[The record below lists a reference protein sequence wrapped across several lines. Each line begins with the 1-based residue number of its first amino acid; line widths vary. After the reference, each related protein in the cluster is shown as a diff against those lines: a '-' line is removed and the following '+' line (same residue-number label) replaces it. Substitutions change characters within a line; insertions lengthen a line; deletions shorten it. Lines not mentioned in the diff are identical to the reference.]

1 VTSIVPRRVETFSQ
15 LPELT
20 PPSGAT
26 APIPDQALPQ
36 SLLEQLALA
45 LDAKGVTYCQWKG
58 HWSAHRWATG
68 HGDVDLLV
76 ARETLK
82 AFREVLGDHGFKL
95 ALPGADREIP
105 GVETY
110 FGYDPSVS
118 RLLHLHVHYQLLL
131 GEYWRPVYRI
141 PIERVLLQSAV
152 PGQPFRTP
160 SPTYQFLIFVLRMM
174 LRQIGRPLLSAR
186 KRWRHGIQIQLESL
200 EACSD
205 RAELASVLQCHFP
218 VIDLPFFDRCV
229 RSLRVESSPLDGAML
244 PWLLHRRLRAHCRLP
259 SVGALASATADKL
272 AHFQRTPLRRKSMRP
287 AAGGI
292 VIALVGGDGA
302 GKSTCARELTHWL
315 APAYPTLRAHLG
327 NPPRSLLTLVIGG
340 ALKLQQGLHRLLRR
354 PLWGYH
360 IESLRHL
367 CTARDRHRLYNRAH
381 RFAGRGGIAIC
392 ERYPIQQNRAL
403 VGPSIQQGRK
413 GDANWL
419 TERLR
424 SAEVAYYE
432 RILRPDILCV
442 LRLDPE
448 LAVARKPEEPA
459 DYVRA
464 RARVI
469 WETDWSC
476 TEAQVVD
483 ASQPL
488 EAVIQR
494 LKAIIWSTL

>member
-110 FGYDPSVS
+110 F
-118 RLLHLHVHYQLLL
+118 
-131 GEYWRPVYRI
+131 RI
-141 PIERVLLQSAV
+141 
-152 PGQPFRTP
+152 P
-160 SPTYQFLIFVLRMM
+160 SPTCQFLIFVLRMM

-186 KRWRHGIQIQLESL
+186 RRWRHGIQIQLESL

-272 AHFQRTPLRRKSMRP
+272 AHFQRTTLRRKSMRP
-287 AAGGI
+287 AGGGI

-459 DYVRA
+459 DYVRV